1 MQQSKA
7 NVDEL
12 VADIRQKSQE
22 AATNGLID
30 KEKYVI
36 PPHLHD
42 LQEADLPETQRGLVI
57 SEIAQFRER
66 AAKREREKMR
76 DNVRDN
82 PPLVPGA
89 PSGPK
94 VREWGKPQGQTQA
107 PSPQQP
113 GRGPVGAPQ
122 GYGKG
127 AQGYSK
133 PVGFVKAEDGGAA
146 MGAMGDERQL
156 AGKTMKT
163 DEELEAERKEGRRR
177 EEDVSFR
184 DVSAFSQWEERG
196 VLTQKFVH
204 SVSVGTNLEN
214 GLASRLLSG
223 RSPDKQRRRRQKTVM
238 LWK

>member
-7 NVDEL
+7 KVDEL
-12 VADIRQKSQE
+12 VADINRVSQD
-22 AATNGLID
+22 AANSGLID

-76 DNVRDN
+76 DVRESI
-82 PPLVPGA
+82 PSVIGA

-94 VREWGKPQGQTQA
+94 VREWGKPQNQPRAQESQVSSRGGQA
-107 PSPQQP
+107 
-113 GRGPVGAPQ
+113 GPQ

-133 PVGFVKAEDGGAA
+133 PVGFVKAENSTSSVGAPD
-146 MGAMGDERQL
+146 DERQL
-156 AGKTMKT
+156 AGKAAKT
-163 DEELEAERKEGRRR
+163 DEELEAERKETRRR
-177 EEDVSFR
+177 DEEVSFR
-184 DVSAFSQWEERG
+184 DVSVKIEAGSHSKIDKISFSRC
-196 VLTQKFVH
+196 VART
-204 SVSVGTNLEN
+204 SI
-214 GLASRLLSG
+214 
-223 RSPDKQRRRRQKTVM
+223 
-238 LWK
+238 